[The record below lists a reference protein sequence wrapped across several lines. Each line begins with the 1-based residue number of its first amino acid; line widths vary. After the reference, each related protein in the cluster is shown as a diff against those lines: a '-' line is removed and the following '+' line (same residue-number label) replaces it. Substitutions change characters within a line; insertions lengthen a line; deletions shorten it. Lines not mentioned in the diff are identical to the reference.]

1 MSKICPIC
9 GCSFVPRS
17 NVQTYCSP
25 KCQRKSQTSKSYE
38 AIRKRNAVQQKVRYK
53 HDLYAAFHY
62 KCAICGWRLP
72 DENKANH
79 GCQMHHIKSV
89 ADGGTNDET
98 NLVLLCPNCHKMAHS
113 GFISDEE
120 LYKHTFTKEKA
131 KEESLKEHF
140 DSLDK
145 LYANGDPFDF

>member
-1 MSKICPIC
+1 
-9 GCSFVPRS
+9 
-17 NVQTYCSP
+17 
-25 KCQRKSQTSKSYE
+25 
-38 AIRKRNAVQQKVRYK
+38 
-53 HDLYAAFHY
+53 
-62 KCAICGWRLP
+62 
-72 DENKANH
+72 
-79 GCQMHHIKSV
+79 MHHIKSV

-113 GFISDEE
+113 GFLSDEE

-145 LYANGDPFDF
+145 LYENGDPFDF